1 MSVRINWT
9 SESEY
14 TFNQNLD
21 YLSKDWDVPVL
32 NSFLD
37 RVEEAIEH
45 ISSNPRLYPVHRP
58 TENVRRC
65 VIHERIVLY
74 YRIVDNETI
83 DLLTFW
89 NTAQDP
95 SKLKVQ

>member
-9 SESEY
+9 TESER
-14 TFNQNLD
+14 TFNQNVD
-21 YLSKDWDVPVL
+21 YLSKEWDTLVL

-37 RVEEAIEH
+37 RVEEALEH
-45 ISSNPRLYPVHRP
+45 IRSNPKLYPLHRP
-58 TENVRRC
+58 QENVHRC
-65 VIHERIVLY
+65 VIHERVILY
-74 YRIVDNETI
+74 YRIVDDETI

-95 SKLKVQ
+95 DKLKV

>member
-1 MSVRINWT
+1 MSRQINWT
-9 SESEY
+9 SESER

-21 YLSKDWDVPVL
+21 YLSKEWDVSIL

-37 RVEEAIEH
+37 RVEEVLERIR
-45 ISSNPRLYPVHRP
+45 SNPKLYPLHRP
-58 TENVRRC
+58 KENVYRC
-65 VIHERIVLY
+65 IIHERIILY
-74 YRIVDNETI
+74 YRIVDDSTI

-95 SKLKVQ
+95 DKLKV